1 MGGPDVMN
9 SFGTT
14 FRLTSFGESH
24 GKAVGGVIDGMV
36 AGIPVDE
43 AFIQHELDRRKPGR
57 NTCVTSRNEADTI
70 HILSGVFDGYTLGTP
85 IGFYVENTNQRSTR
99 HSGPLTPTTHII
111 ISIRGTGIIEAEAGP
126 LQEKPFQESWPE
138 RLRNSH
144 LRSLHPD

>member
-1 MGGPDVMN
+1 MN

-70 HILSGVFDGYTLGTP
+70 HILSGVRDLS
-85 IGFYVENTNQRSTR
+85 I
-99 HSGPLTPTTHII
+99 TT
-111 ISIRGTGIIEAEAGP
+111 
-126 LQEKPFQESWPE
+126 
-138 RLRNSH
+138 
-144 LRSLHPD
+144 